1 MKCPNCNA
9 ETDKRIC
16 PYCGTEIPNAGR
28 VRCPECGSRNTTF
41 KRELVRSNNRSAS
54 VRLTKNV
61 RTRGG
66 GSTKIYRTIGLCQD
80 CGNTW
85 VPNNGKSQS
94 KPWWFWVLVI
104 LFWPISLS
112 IWFWKTKRVNMPNK
126 TKGIIL
132 GAVWGVFLLFF
143 LIVGGSGQ
151 SEDKAKEPTSA
162 VEEVTTEN
170 KISDDSETNSDDI
183 DRSIPETEEQETE
196 PEDNSESKSTDITV
210 AYATDVLNIREQ
222 PNTDC
227 SILGKTEL
235 GDQVTILDTEGDWSH
250 VTTNGLDGYIKSEYL
265 SSEPIYIVTEP
276 ANETSVEAASDSIE
290 APMVETIA
298 EPVVEPVVETQN
310 ISVKVA
316 NQDRNV
322 SLEPGT
328 MVWLSATGSKFHNKN
343 NCGTM
348 NPDKARQVTIEEAV
362 GKNMEACENCY

>member
-28 VRCPECGSRNTTF
+28 AKCPSCGSRNTTF
-41 KRELVRSNNRSAS
+41 KRELIRSNNRSTS
-54 VRLTKNV
+54 VRITKNV

-66 GSTKIYRTIGLCQD
+66 GSTKSYRTIGLCQD

-85 VPNNGKSQS
+85 IPNRGKSQNR
-94 KPWWFWVLVI
+94 PWWFWALVV

-112 IWFWKTKRVNMPNK
+112 IWFWKTKKVSLPNK

-151 SEDKAKEPTSA
+151 SEDKVKDSTSA
-162 VEEVTTEN
+162 VEENVTEN
-170 KISDDSETNSDDI
+170 KTSDDLEINYNDI
-183 DRSIPETEEQETE
+183 DRSIPEAEEQETE
-196 PEDNSESKSTDITV
+196 PEENGESKSADITI

-235 GDQVTILDTEGDWSH
+235 GDQVTVLDTKGDWSH
-250 VTTNGLDGYIKSEYL
+250 VMTNGFDGYIKSEYL
-265 SSEPIYIVTEP
+265 SSEPIVSSA
-276 ANETSVEAASDSIE
+276 ANETTTNASGSESTAIVDTNT
-290 APMVETIA
+290 ET
-298 EPVVEPVVETQN
+298 
-310 ISVKVA
+310 SS
-316 NQDRNV
+316 NV
-322 SLEPGT
+322 GNPDAFADY
-328 MVWLSATGSKFHNKN
+328 VATGAPNGKIVVNATNGKIHNSDCRSLPEEDNRIYFDSLQEALDHGYTDK
-343 NCGTM
+343 CGICM
-348 NPDKARQVTIEEAV
+348 K
-362 GKNMEACENCY
+362 